1 MSALQIFV
9 LINGL
14 MGCLMSMVVY
24 AINRNSLVNVEGA
37 SKWVLSPLLS
47 FIASLLYG
55 VQGTFHHLISMA
67 LPNLLVVVSVWLQV
81 IGTHQFFGK
90 EVKKQYI
97 YISLA
102 LSLVVFIF
110 TSGKPDYFRERVM
123 YVSGTVF
130 LLLMMQWGLLWKNR
144 KTGVAAKL
152 MLVTLTVFNAVM
164 LIRFVTASV
173 QDISGSIYDFSA
185 VQGLYLGMFS
195 FGVVLLSI
203 SSILFMSER
212 NRDELQRL
220 LNEDALTGART
231 RRSILDM
238 LEYEVERARRTPVK
252 LSIMMID
259 VDHFKVINDRHGHVV
274 GDEVLRQFVRS
285 VKTSLRRPSEIGRYG
300 GEEFLVVL
308 PDTDAAQALQVAE
321 RIRSVV
327 STASPDIPT
336 YTISIGIEE
345 LSKSGTHS
353 VDPFIA
359 KADNALYEAKRMGR
373 DRVVLMQ

>member
-130 LLLMMQWGLLWKNR
+130 LLFMMQWGLLWKNR

>member
-1 MSALQIFV
+1 
-9 LINGL
+9 
-14 MGCLMSMVVY
+14 
-24 AINRNSLVNVEGA
+24 
-37 SKWVLSPLLS
+37 
-47 FIASLLYG
+47 
-55 VQGTFHHLISMA
+55 MA

>member
-1 MSALQIFV
+1 MGALQIFV

-14 MGCLMSMVVY
+14 MGCLMSLVVY

-37 SKWVLSPLLS
+37 SKWVVSPLLA
-47 FIASLLYG
+47 FVASLLYSM
-55 VQGTFHHLISMA
+55 QGTFHHLVSMA
-67 LPNLLVVVSVWLQV
+67 LPNLLVVVAVWLQV

-90 EVKKQYI
+90 EVKKHYI
-97 YISLA
+97 YISLVV
-102 LSLVVFIF
+102 SLVVFLF
-110 TSGKPDYFRERVM
+110 TSGKPDYFKERVM
-123 YVSGTVF
+123 YMSGTVF
-130 LLLMMQWGLLWKNR
+130 LVFMLEWALLWKNR

-152 MLVTLTVFNAVM
+152 MMLTLTLFNAVM
-164 LIRFVTASV
+164 LIRFVTAWV
-173 QDISGSIYDFSA
+173 QGISGSIYDFSE

-212 NRDELQRL
+212 NREELQRL
-220 LNEDALTGART
+220 LNEDALTGAKT

-259 VDHFKVINDRHGHVV
+259 VDHFKVINDRYGHVV
-274 GDEVLRQFVRS
+274 GDEVLRQFVQS
-285 VKTSLRRPSEIGRYG
+285 VKASLRRPSEIGRYG
-300 GEEFLVVL
+300 GEEFLIVL
-308 PDTDAAQALQVAE
+308 PDTDAAQALQIAN
-321 RIRSVV
+321 RIRNAV
-327 STASPDIPT
+327 STASPDIPA

-345 LSKSGTHS
+345 LSKSGTQS

-359 KADNALYEAKRMGR
+359 KADDALYEAKRMGR
-373 DRVVLMQ
+373 DRVVFLH

>member
-9 LINGL
+9 MINGL

-24 AINRNSLVNVEGA
+24 AIKRNSMVNVEGA
-37 SKWVLSPLLS
+37 SKWVLFPLLS
-47 FIASLLYG
+47 FVASLLYG
-55 VQGTFHHLISMA
+55 VQGTVHHLISMA
-67 LPNLLVVVSVWLQV
+67 LPNLLVVIAVWLQV

-110 TSGKPDYFRERVM
+110 TSGKPDFFSERVM
-123 YVSGTVF
+123 YVSGTLF
-130 LLLMMQWGLLWKNR
+130 LVIMMQWALLWKNR

-164 LIRFVTASV
+164 LIRFVTATL

-185 VQGLYLGMFS
+185 VQAMYVGMFS
-195 FGVVLLSI
+195 FAVVLLSI

-220 LNEDALTGART
+220 LNEDVLTGAKT
-231 RRSILDM
+231 RRFILEM
-238 LEYEVERARRTPVK
+238 LEYEIARASRAPVK
-252 LSIMMID
+252 LSIMMVDI
-259 VDHFKVINDRHGHVV
+259 DHFKDINDRHGHVV
-274 GDEVLRQFVRS
+274 GDDVLRRFVQS
-285 VKTSLRRPSEIGRYG
+285 VKMCLRRPSEIGRYG

-308 PDTDAAQALQVAE
+308 PDTDAEQALKVAE
-321 RIRSVV
+321 RIRNAV
-327 STASPDIPT
+327 SADSLDIPA
-336 YTISIGIEE
+336 YTISIGIDE

-359 KADNALYEAKRMGR
+359 KADDALYEAKRMGR